1 MGSIYF
7 FFLFFLFFL
16 RIELILAADTITP
29 TRFIRDGET
38 LVSSRESFELGFF
51 SPGNSTKRYLGIWY
65 KKSNKTVVWVANRNN
80 PIIDRQGVLTISNYG
95 NLVLLNTTNSIIWSS
110 NTSRKVENP
119 VAQLLDS
126 GNLVLKDNFS
136 EGSESYLWQSFDY
149 PSDTLLPGMKL
160 GWDLKTGVE
169 RYLTSWKSSDDPSYG
184 DFTYRLD
191 IHVLPQIFIYNGST
205 KLARTGPWNGV
216 FFGGVHGSL
225 NFVFEKTFV
234 HNENEIYY
242 RYESLNNPVIM
253 LTKITHSGSFQ
264 RLIWKDRGS
273 IWDFVFSAPHD
284 LCDYYGK
291 CSANG
296 VCSIDKA
303 PICECLQG
311 FIPGSQQNQTSP
323 TTCVRSSPLD
333 CRSGD
338 RFIKLT
344 GLRLPDLVETS
355 LNDTMSLQEC
365 ESKCLKDCSC
375 KAYANSNSSG
385 GGRGCLMWSGDL
397 IDIRKH
403 VNESSGQDLYIR
415 VPASEQVSDLNE
427 NRRRK
432 IIVAVSV
439 ISGILIFFSLLFCI
453 WKKITK
459 KARLTTVQDN
469 KEEEEDVNVHLFDL
483 STIATAT
490 NNFSRENLIGAGGFG
505 PVYKGTLSTGEEVAV
520 KRLSNNS
527 GQGAEEFRNE
537 VNLIAKL
544 QHRNLVGLF
553 GSCIQG
559 EERLLIYE
567 YMPNKSL
574 DYFIFDQKK
583 AGLLTWRRRFDIVM
597 GIARGLLY
605 LHQDSKLQIIHRDLK
620 ASNILLDND
629 LNPKISDFGLARIF
643 RGDDKEATTKRVV
656 GTYGYMSPEYTID
669 GTFSVK
675 SDVFSFGVFL
685 LEIISGKKNRGFS
698 HPAHHHNLLGHAW
711 LLWNET
717 RALELIDS
725 CLADSCV
732 QSQVL
737 RCVQVGLLCVQKFP
751 DDRPAM
757 STVVFMLA
765 NKEAILAQPRQP
777 GFFTERSSVE
787 MHSTSRK
794 AELHTDN
801 SVTIST
807 LEGR

>member
-1 MGSIYF
+1 MWSLNLLFFFFFFF
-7 FFLFFLFFL
+7 FFLS
-16 RIELILAADTITP
+16 IELILAADTITP
-29 TRFIRDGET
+29 TRFIRDGQT
-38 LVSSRESFELGFF
+38 LVSSSENFVLGFF
-51 SPGNSTKRYLGIWY
+51 SPGNPAKRYLGIWY
-65 KKSNKTVVWVANRNN
+65 KKIPETVVWVANRNN
-80 PIIDRQGVLTISNYG
+80 PITDRQGVLTIINYG
-95 NLVLLNTTNSIIWSS
+95 NLVLLNNTKSIIWSS
-110 NTSRKVENP
+110 NTTRKVENP

-136 EGSESYLWQSFDY
+136 TGSESYLWQSFDY

-160 GWDLKTGVE
+160 GWDLKTGLE

-184 DFTYRLD
+184 DFTCRLD

-205 KLARTGPWNGV
+205 KLFRSGPWNGV
-216 FFGGVHGSL
+216 SFGVVPGSP
-225 NFVFEKTFV
+225 NFLYDRTSVYDK
-234 HNENEIYY
+234 NEIYY
-242 RYESLNNPVIM
+242 RFESYNNPVIM
-253 LTKITHSGSFQ
+253 LAKITHSGFVR
-264 RLIWKDRGS
+264 RLIWKERGS
-273 IWDFVFSAPHD
+273 IWDVVFSEPTD
-284 LCDYYGK
+284 LCEHYGK

-296 VCSIDKA
+296 VCSFNKA

-344 GLRLPDLVETS
+344 GLKLPDLVETS

-375 KAYANSNSSG
+375 KAYANSIVSG

-397 IDIRKH
+397 IDIRKQ
-403 VNESSGQDLYIR
+403 VNESSGLDLYIR

-427 NRRRK
+427 NRKK
-432 IIVAVSV
+432 IILAVLV

-453 WKKITK
+453 WKKTMK
-459 KARLTTVQDN
+459 KACLTTVQDN
-469 KEEEEDVNVHLFDL
+469 KEDVDVHLFDL

-544 QHRNLVGLF
+544 QHRNLVGLL

-583 AGLLTWRRRFDIVM
+583 AGLLTWRRRFDIIM

-629 LNPKISDFGLARIF
+629 LNSKISDFGLARIF
-643 RGDDKEATTKRVV
+643 GGTDKEAKTKRVV
-656 GTYGYMSPEYTID
+656 GTYGYMSPEYAID
-669 GTFSVK
+669 GTFSIK
-675 SDVFSFGVFL
+675 SDIFSFGVFL
-685 LEIISGKKNRGFS
+685 LEILSGKKNRGFS
-698 HPAHHHNLLGHAW
+698 NPAHHHNLLGHVSG
-711 LLWNET
+711 N
-717 RALELIDS
+717 LICS
-725 CLADSCV
+725 
-732 QSQVL
+732 
-737 RCVQVGLLCVQKFP
+737 
-751 DDRPAM
+751 
-757 STVVFMLA
+757 
-765 NKEAILAQPRQP
+765 I
-777 GFFTERSSVE
+777 
-787 MHSTSRK
+787 
-794 AELHTDN
+794 
-801 SVTIST
+801 
-807 LEGR
+807 

>member
-1 MGSIYF
+1 
-7 FFLFFLFFL
+7 
-16 RIELILAADTITP
+16 
-29 TRFIRDGET
+29 
-38 LVSSRESFELGFF
+38 
-51 SPGNSTKRYLGIWY
+51 
-65 KKSNKTVVWVANRNN
+65 
-80 PIIDRQGVLTISNYG
+80 
-95 NLVLLNTTNSIIWSS
+95 
-110 NTSRKVENP
+110 
-119 VAQLLDS
+119 
-126 GNLVLKDNFS
+126 
-136 EGSESYLWQSFDY
+136 
-149 PSDTLLPGMKL
+149 MKL
-160 GWDLKTGVE
+160 GWDLRTGLE
-169 RYLTSWKSSDDPSYG
+169 RYLSSWKSPDDPSYG

-191 IHVLPQIFIYNGST
+191 IHVLPQIFTYNGST

-216 FFGGVHGSL
+216 YFGGLPGSQAFLFEITVVHD
-225 NFVFEKTFV
+225 K
-234 HNENEIYY
+234 NEIYY
-242 RYESLNNPVIM
+242 RYDSFNNPVIM
-253 LTKITHSGSFQ
+253 LTKITHSGFFR
-264 RLIWKDRGS
+264 RLMWKERGS
-273 IWDFVFSAPHD
+273 IWDVVVSAPND
-284 LCDYYGK
+284 LCEYYGK

-296 VCSIDKA
+296 ICSIDKA

-311 FIPGSQQNQTSP
+311 FMPGSQQNQTSP

-344 GLRLPDLVETS
+344 GLKLPDLVETS

-365 ESKCLKDCSC
+365 ESKCLKNCSC
-375 KAYANSNSSG
+375 KAYANSVVSG

-397 IDIRKH
+397 IDIRKY
-403 VNESSGQDLYIR
+403 VDESNGQDLYIR

-432 IIVAVSV
+432 IILAVSV

-469 KEEEEDVNVHLFDL
+469 KEEDVNVHLFDL

-490 NNFSRENLIGAGGFG
+490 NNFSRENLIGVGGFG

-643 RGDDKEATTKRVV
+643 RGDDKEAKTKRVV

-675 SDVFSFGVFL
+675 SDVFSFGVFV
-685 LEIISGKKNRGFS
+685 LEIISGRKNRGFS